1 VIDESQS
8 LEHNGCMTTQT
19 AHGTAEKATS
29 LSRYPAFLSLWAGET
44 VSEFGATLSGLAI
57 PVLAITLLGAT
68 EWQVGVLNAAQQAAF
83 LVIGL
88 PVGAWVDRMRKR
100 RVMIAADLVRAAAL
114 ALVPVLWMLGTLQIW
129 HVYLIAVVVGA
140 ATVFFD
146 VGYQSFVPVLVRSD
160 QIGSANARLQATAQI
175 SQVAGPAAAGGLL
188 ALLTAPFVLAC
199 TAAGYLVSFFCL
211 LFVPDRE
218 QKPER
223 LPGRSLWREI
233 GEGLG
238 FIWGQRLIWR
248 ITMATAAAN
257 FTTAITT
264 TLLSVLV
271 LRSLGLTPAV
281 YGVLMSCASVGGI
294 LGALATPWLTRRIGE
309 GTIIP
314 VAAVLGSVAGLFIPL
329 AAVLPGAAIP
339 LLVIGEFAGTFAALV
354 YNIAQVSFRQ
364 RVCPPPLLGRM
375 NASIRCIVWG
385 VMPLGALLAGAL
397 GALIGIPATMWI
409 GGVLGL
415 AYCTIVVFSPLRGM
429 RTLPSGLDAHADDE
443 PFDAKALRTSE

>member
-1 VIDESQS
+1 M
-8 LEHNGCMTTQT
+8 NAMTSP
-19 AHGTAEKATS
+19 GTAMHAEPAPS
-29 LSRYPAFLSLWAGET
+29 LTRDRAFLTLWAGET

-57 PVLAITLLGAT
+57 PVLAITLLGAS
-68 EWQVGVLNAAQQAAF
+68 EWEVGVLGAAQQAAF

-100 RVMIAADLVRAAAL
+100 RVMIAADLVRAVAL
-114 ALVPVLWMLGTLQIW
+114 ALIPALWMLGALQMW
-129 HVYLIAVVVGA
+129 HVYVIAVVVGG

-160 QIGSANARLQATAQI
+160 QIGSANARLQATAQL

-188 ALLTAPFVLAC
+188 AVLTAPFVLAC
-199 TAAGYLVSFFCL
+199 TAAGYVVSLLCL

-218 QKPER
+218 PRHER
-223 LPGRSLWREI
+223 VQGRSLWREI

-257 FTTAITT
+257 LTGTITV

-271 LRSLGLTPAV
+271 LRTLGLSPAV
-281 YGVLMSCASVGGI
+281 YGLLMSSGAVGGI
-294 LGALATPWLTRRIGE
+294 VGAVVTPWLTRRIGE

-314 VAAVLGSVAGLFIPL
+314 VAAVVGSIAGLLVPL
-329 AAVLPGAAIP
+329 ASVLPDAAIP
-339 LLVIGEFAGTFAALV
+339 LLVAGEFATMFAALV

-364 RVCPPPLLGRM
+364 RVCPPELLGRM

-385 VMPLGALLAGAL
+385 VMPLGALAAGAL
-397 GALIGIPATMWI
+397 GQAIGIPATMWI

-415 AYCTIVVFSPLRGM
+415 AYCAIVVFSPLRGM
-429 RTLPSGLDAHADDE
+429 RTLPTSLDAHAG
-443 PFDAKALRTSE
+443 DASGAH